1 MQTSMPDCFNKKKK
15 KKALMIRSYKG
26 PSGSQAFLQ
35 FQSHPQGP
43 MTHSAVS
50 PSIKADLFSVPC
62 AFLEFQ

>member
-1 MQTSMPDCFNKKKK
+1 
-15 KKALMIRSYKG
+15 MIRSYKG

-50 PSIKADLFSVPC
+50 PSIEADLFSVPC
-62 AFLEFQ
+62 AFIEFQ